1 MTESLAATVLIPTH
15 DHGETLRYSVPTALG
30 QTVRDLEVFIVG
42 DGAPDLTREIA
53 REFEA
58 RDPRVRYFDFP
69 KGPGRGERYR
79 HTVLQ
84 EARGEIVCHLWDDDL
99 WLPDHVAVMQGL
111 LRDADFAFAM
121 PVTIRPD
128 GEPSASPVDL
138 SRPLHRRLF
147 SNPMS
152 HTASVPTGA
161 AHTMA
166 LYRRLPEG
174 WRTTPPGLAPDKYM
188 WQQCLANPATV
199 ARSTSRPT
207 SIVFPDPPR
216 RGRPWEKRLAEL
228 DAWSRRLADPG
239 WQREFYVEVIA
250 AMARDSARHLE
261 VVLRLYELSLRL
273 PGGSWLRKAGRRL
286 LAWDKRPAAAPPI
299 RSAGPRGRRSPSRDR
314 SRRRSPR
321 APGT

>member
-1 MTESLAATVLIPTH
+1 MPASPAVTVLVPTH
-15 DHGETLRYSVPTALG
+15 DHGETLRYSVPTALA
-30 QTVRDLEVFIVG
+30 QTVRDLEVFILG
-42 DGAPDLTREIA
+42 DGAPGVTREIA

-58 RDPRVRYFDFP
+58 RDSRVRYFDFP
-69 KGPGRGERYR
+69 KGPGRGERHR

-84 EARGEIVCHLWDDDL
+84 EARGEVVCYLWDDDL

-121 PVTIRPD
+121 SVTIRPD

-147 SNPMS
+147 SNPRS
-152 HTASVPTGA
+152 STAGVPTGA

-174 WRTTPPGLAPDKYM
+174 WRTTPRGLAADKYM
-188 WQQCLANPATV
+188 WQQCLADPATV

-207 SIVFPDPPR
+207 SIVFPDPAR
-216 RGRPWEKRLAEL
+216 RDWPWEKRLAEL
-228 DAWSRRLADPG
+228 DAWSRHLADPE
-239 WQREFYVEVIA
+239 WQREFYVDVIA

-261 VVLRLYELSLRL
+261 VVLRLYEISLQL
-273 PGGSWLRKAGRRL
+273 PIGQRSLMAAGRRL
-286 LAWDKRPAAAPPI
+286 LAWDERP
-299 RSAGPRGRRSPSRDR
+299 RMK
-314 SRRRSPR
+314 
-321 APGT
+321 